1 MIHLN
6 AHGRYSEPT
15 NAPIATGPM
24 PWRRIWVAIAV
35 AVKPSGMPSVMYSM
49 KNVVRRPAFVARRSG
64 KRIRRAARR
73 IAGGFQRASISSCF
87 GQ

>member
-15 NAPIATGPM
+15 NAPIATGPS
-24 PWRRIWVAIAV
+24 PWRRICVAIAV

-49 KNVVRRPAFVARRSG
+49 KNVVSRPRLRREEIRKAHQGACEADARADSSARR
-64 KRIRRAARR
+64 
-73 IAGGFQRASISSCF
+73 
-87 GQ
+87 